1 MDQGAR
7 SFEFSEYASRDAGK
21 KQEKKKFM
29 SVSLRIAVI
38 LLLAFVVTISIVAKK
53 NIMSNFESDKVTWN
67 EAIYLQPSSIVLR
80 STLDRL
86 FPAGNIEIYRSA
98 ILVLRKKK

>member
-7 SFEFSEYASRDAGK
+7 SFEFSEYASRDAEK

-38 LLLAFVVTISIVAKK
+38 LLLAFVVMISIVAKK
-53 NIMSNFESDKVTWN
+53 NIMSSFESDKVT
-67 EAIYLQPSSIVLR
+67 
-80 STLDRL
+80 
-86 FPAGNIEIYRSA
+86 
-98 ILVLRKKK
+98 